1 MKRNEVEIPFLIERL
16 TAFGENAPSLG
27 ERVQLA
33 QEIRGYSKNA
43 GEQVDRCLFEQL
55 SRLQANVN
63 QAKISQDQLREI
75 LDKLT
80 APPWHAAVFLG
91 HVAMDSTGPSNCALV
106 MNGNSRRVVTIAEN
120 LDSSSLAAGDEV
132 LLGSELN
139 MIVAKSPF
147 HFFQSGQTASFDRYT
162 RDRRLVLKW
171 RDEEIVVDAAES
183 LAGTALKSGDLVRW
197 DRTIWMAFEK
207 IERTRDSQLFLEE
220 TPAETFAEIGGLD
233 HQIDTLQQ
241 SLRLHMFHA
250 TTVQKYRLRRKG
262 SVLLVGPPGNGKT
275 MLARALANWLA
286 ENSRTGRARFM
297 NIKPASLHSMWY
309 SQSEAN
315 YREAFRIAREAG
327 EQEPGVPVVM
337 FFDEVD
343 AIGTS
348 RGSDY
353 TQVND
358 RVLTSFMTELDGME
372 SRGNILV
379 VAATNRADELDRAL
393 FRPGRLKDCV
403 IEIPRPNMSAA
414 REIMARYLRADIPYA
429 MNGHGS
435 DPAAIR
441 QSLIESAV
449 SRMYAPNGE
458 NELATITL
466 RDGKRRAVRAAD
478 LMSGASI
485 ANIAR
490 EAVERACAREVET
503 GEVGLQS
510 QDLVVAIRNELESAT
525 HALTPRNCAR
535 YLTDLPQDVDVVRVE
550 PIQRKVARRHRY
562 LSAA

>member
-1 MKRNEVEIPFLIERL
+1 M
-16 TAFGENAPSLG
+16 GS
-27 ERVQLA
+27 
-33 QEIRGYSKNA
+33 A
-43 GEQVDRCLFEQL
+43 G
-55 SRLQANVN
+55 
-63 QAKISQDQLREI
+63 
-75 LDKLT
+75 
-80 APPWHAAVFLG
+80 H
-91 HVAMDSTGPSNCALV
+91 SNCGLV
-106 MNGNSRRVVTIAEN
+106 MNGNSRRVVTIADNVE
-120 LDSSSLAAGDEV
+120 SSALAVGDEV

-139 MIVAKSPF
+139 LIVAKSPL
-147 HFFQSGQTASFDRYT
+147 HFFQSGETASFDRYT
-162 RDRRLVLKW
+162 PDRRLVLKW
-171 RDEEIVVDAAES
+171 RDEEIVVDPAAS
-183 LAGTALKSGDLVRW
+183 LAGATLKSGDLVRW
-197 DRTIWMAFEK
+197 DRAIWMAFEK

-220 TPAETFAEIGGLD
+220 APAETFAEIGGLD
-233 HQIDTLQQ
+233 QQIDMLQQ

-250 TTVQKYRLRRKG
+250 ATVKKYRLRRKG
-262 SVLLVGPPGNGKT
+262 SVLLTGPPGNGKT

-286 ENSRTGRARFM
+286 ENSPTGRARFM

-327 EQEPGVPVVM
+327 ELEPDVPVVM

-353 TQVND
+353 AQVND
-358 RVLTSFMTELDGME
+358 RVLTSFMTELDGLE

-379 VAATNRADELDRAL
+379 VAATNRADALDRAL

-403 IEIPRPNMSAA
+403 IQIPRPNMRAA

-435 DPAAIR
+435 EPMAIR

-449 SRMYAPNGE
+449 SRIYAPNGD

-466 RDGKRRAVRAAD
+466 RDGKRRTIKAAD

-490 EAVERACAREVET
+490 EAVERACTREVET

-510 QDLVVAIRNELESAT
+510 QDLMVAIASELESVAHT
-525 HALTPRNCAR
+525 LTPRNCAH

-550 PIQRKVARRHRY
+550 PMQRKVALRHRY
-562 LSAA
+562 LNAA